1 MTWFQGSLLS
11 FLSVKAPSVKT
22 PLQILY
28 NQLTKSAARSRLL
41 ICLLIHSLS
50 TLIKT
55 YYIGHPDFRP
65 PTIHKRFPD
74 CPGEHPPSLI
84 LSPCALGGAEP
95 NPASS
100 GGAGIW
106 SRMAHQSIA
115 LAWPQGLVQGGASYP
130 EKTNQKQWDS
140 ILRLLLNCW
149 ESGLFFLLL
158 KLLTAILLPQSKKKW
173 WAALRH
179 GENCISFRKT
189 I

>member
-55 YYIGHPDFRP
+55 YYIWHPDFRP

-84 LSPCALGGAEP
+84 LSPCALGGADP

-100 GGAGIW
+100 GGGHLIQDGPSEHRTCLATGIGSGRSKL
-106 SRMAHQSIA
+106 SREDQSETVKLNSETFVELLGERPFFPSA
-115 LAWPQGLVQGGASYP
+115 KTADSHLATTIWKKMVGST
-130 EKTNQKQWDS
+130 EIW
-140 ILRLLLNCW
+140 R
-149 ESGLFFLLL
+149 
-158 KLLTAILLPQSKKKW
+158 KLHKL
-173 WAALRH
+173 
-179 GENCISFRKT
+179 
-189 I
+189 